1 MKIKLSV
8 LFICLSIGLYAQEQL
23 SLDTMDS
30 FRSQAGNWKIV
41 GNVLVDRN
49 IDVHAN
55 EVKPDVDTKKRKRKK
70 KKNAIEA
77 PKPVSIEEGS
87 GILFNN
93 YNATQKDHLLTKWEH
108 GDLKLELEV
117 LIPKGS
123 NSGIYLQ
130 GRYELQIKD
139 SWDVNQPKHNDLG
152 GIHRNWEEEPGT
164 IFRGIAPITNA
175 AKAPGL
181 WQKISIHF
189 QAPKFNAQGD
199 KIANAKFVSV
209 ELNGIQIHNNVE
221 VPLPTGGPISKE
233 ETTRGPLLIQGD
245 HGPMAFRNI
254 SYQLLKESDVE
265 ITSLKY
271 KTYKNIF
278 KGLEDIN
285 TNKSS
290 LEKEAKLIDINVVD
304 EEDNLGIQ
312 YTGILNI
319 NEQDDYTISVGY
331 TGGVDFVLDGKSI
344 IKKNS
349 PSDQG
354 ILDATIEL
362 SPGKYPFSFTNI
374 KSAGWRAPRLGL
386 TIKGSN
392 TNPKKFH
399 TLDSYPPLVNSVS
412 PIYVTA
418 NSKPSLLRGF
428 VNFKGNQKRL
438 SHTIGVGTPEGL
450 NFVYDLGAANLVGVW
465 RGDFIDATPMW
476 HSRGNG
482 SFNPKGAVQWTFLNQ
497 PLAELN
503 TMQTAFP
510 ETGNTTDFKPLGYS
524 IESTTGLP
532 VFKSEY
538 KGVTIENKITPSENK
553 THFINE
559 INFSTVGATNWYYKI
574 ASGSITPLKD
584 GSFTI
589 NNQEYYVNVLSGQK
603 ATIRTINGESELI
616 IPVNGS
622 TIKYEIIW

>member
-1 MKIKLSV
+1 MKIKLSL
-8 LFICLSIGLYAQEQL
+8 LFICMSVGLFAQEQL
-23 SLDTMDS
+23 SLDNMDS

-55 EVKPDVDTKKRKRKK
+55 DITPENDTKKRKRKNK
-70 KKNAIEA
+70 KKLADI
-77 PKPVSIEEGS
+77 PKPVSIEEGN

-93 YNATQKDHLLTKWEH
+93 YNAAQKDHLLTKWEH

-117 LIPKGS
+117 MIPKGS

-139 SWDVNQPKHNDLG
+139 SWGVSLPKHNDLG
-152 GIHRNWEEEPGT
+152 GIHRNWEEEPSK
-164 IFRGIAPITNA
+164 IFRGIAPISNA

-181 WQKISIHF
+181 WQKLSIHF

-199 KIANAKFVSV
+199 KISNAKFVSV

-245 HGPMAFRNI
+245 HGPMAFKNI
-254 SYQLLKESDVE
+254 KYQLLRDSDVE

-278 KGLEDIN
+278 RGLEDID
-285 TNKSS
+285 TNESS
-290 LEKEAKLIDINVVD
+290 LEKEAEFIDINVVD

-319 NEQDDYTISVGY
+319 KEQDDYTISVGY
-331 TGGVDFVLDGKSI
+331 TGGIDFILDGNSI
-344 IKKNS
+344 LKKNS

-354 ILDATIEL
+354 TLNATVAL
-362 SPGKYPFSFTNI
+362 APGQHPFTLTNI

-412 PIYVTA
+412 PIYVEA
-418 NSKPSLLRGF
+418 AAKPVLLRGF
-428 VNFKGNQKRL
+428 VNFRGNEKRL

-450 NFVYDLGAANLVGVW
+450 NFVYDLAAANIIGVW
-465 RGDFIDATPMW
+465 RGDFVNATPMW

-482 SFNPKGAVQWTFLNQ
+482 SFTPKGAVQWTFLSR
-497 PLAELN
+497 PVAALN

-510 ETGNTTDFKPLGYS
+510 ETATSDFKALGYA
-524 IESTTGLP
+524 IAANTGLP

-538 KGVTIENKITPSENK
+538 KGVTIENTITPSENN
-553 THFINE
+553 THFIHK
-559 INFSTVGATNWYYKI
+559 IKFSDVAATNWYYKI
-574 ASGSITPLKD
+574 ASGNITSLKD
-584 GSFTI
+584 GSFAI
-589 NNQEYYVNVLSGQK
+589 NNQEYYVQVLSGQK
-603 ATIRTINGESELI
+603 ATIRTINGTSELI
-616 IPVNGS
+616 IPVDGR
-622 TIKYEIIW
+622 TINYEIIW